1 MHLLVCAIVALLA
14 LASAGARAETY
25 PSRPI
30 KLVLPFGAGSA
41 SDALARIMTTE
52 LAKSMGQPIVIVPR
66 PGANGSISAVEVM
79 RAPPDGYTLLF
90 GTNSPLAV
98 VPNLMKSP
106 PYDVLTAFS
115 PITFLGENTF
125 FIAVNPSVP
134 AKSLTELIAYAKA
147 SPKKLNYATGNTF
160 AIVAT
165 SLFAEAAGIEMEH
178 IPYKTEPDAIVDL
191 LAGRIHLMN
200 ATTTT
205 VLPHARGGKLRVLAT
220 TLTER
225 SPLLPDVP
233 TLIEQGQPRLPVVAW
248 FGLVGP
254 AGLPPEIVTRL
265 HKEFA
270 AVLALPDV
278 RSKLNEQGFAP
289 RSSTPQELKDYMVEQ
304 LGVWKSALKSAGI
317 PQQ

>member
-1 MHLLVCAIVALLA
+1 
-14 LASAGARAETY
+14 
-25 PSRPI
+25 
-30 KLVLPFGAGSA
+30 
-41 SDALARIMTTE
+41 
-52 LAKSMGQPIVIVPR
+52 
-66 PGANGSISAVEVM
+66 
-79 RAPPDGYTLLF
+79 
-90 GTNSPLAV
+90 
-98 VPNLMKSP
+98 
-106 PYDVLTAFS
+106 
-115 PITFLGENTF
+115 
-125 FIAVNPSVP
+125 
-134 AKSLTELIAYAKA
+134 
-147 SPKKLNYATGNTF
+147 
-160 AIVAT
+160 
-165 SLFAEAAGIEMEH
+165 
-178 IPYKTEPDAIVDL
+178 
-191 LAGRIHLMN
+191 MN